1 MCRSD
6 NWGDCR
12 RPRGNLN
19 AKAADSPGRF
29 STTIFTVLFHCF
41 PEQMAGN
48 RRVATFFKKYQCH
61 CCLLK
66 NLTMSTH
73 HSNCVLAKGK
83 TSVILMCSAKVAGG
97 KRDPQVRDTN
107 TKMLRIYLPLHTMN
121 FSVFKF
127 AGILRQN

>member
-66 NLTMSTH
+66 NLTVNS
-73 HSNCVLAKGK
+73 SLQLCPCKRENLCDPDVLCQGCWWQERPSGEGHKYKDAEDLF
-83 TSVILMCSAKVAGG
+83 TFAYNEL
-97 KRDPQVRDTN
+97 
-107 TKMLRIYLPLHTMN
+107 
-121 FSVFKF
+121 FS
-127 AGILRQN
+127 L